1 MREVR
6 VLSVYEGF
14 FSGGA
19 RILHSDVVR
28 GLHGPA
34 QRHSVLSLRGEVHRE
49 ATRQRMEDDACY
61 RALTGAGVPVSAL
74 RGAVAAVPDGPGDH
88 PAAPAGAHPEV
99 HTEAD
104 LAAAARAAAGADVVL
119 SLKEQPLSLL
129 NHPRMPFRPVVVC
142 LHRSDPHN
150 QGGALEALLA
160 GIASGR
166 VRACVCCAESTRD
179 AYAAAGVPAGLLH
192 VIPNGVDLER
202 FRPDPLR
209 RARVRADHGIAPD
222 APVVVFAARWD
233 AMKNV
238 PLFLAAALRF
248 LREQPAGRVL
258 MCGAGMTEHNEGL
271 TAAIGE
277 VFAGEPQL
285 ARRIGLLGV
294 RPDME
299 AVYAAGDVVSLTSS
313 WGEAA
318 PLCLI
323 EGMMCGAVPVT
334 TAVGDAAAL
343 VDGRGL
349 VTPPDADAIAAAWAV
364 ALTRRTDFAPALG
377 LAREVFS
384 RTRMIAAYADLI
396 TRVHAESAP
405 AAA

>member
-1 MREVR
+1 MSELR
-6 VLSVYEGF
+6 VLSIYEGF
-14 FSGGA
+14 FTGGA
-19 RILHSDVVR
+19 RILHSDVVL
-28 GLHGPA
+28 GLHGA
-34 QRHSVLSLRGEVHRE
+34 VQRHSVLSIEGEMHRE
-49 ATRQRMEDDACY
+49 ATRQPMEEDACY
-61 RALTGAGVPVSAL
+61 RSLTAAGVPVAAL
-74 RGAVAAVPDGPGDH
+74 RRGTGSPDGP
-88 PAAPAGAHPEV
+88 APFTA
-99 HTEAD
+99 TE
-104 LAAAARAAAGADVVL
+104 LAAAVRATAGADVVL
-119 SLKEQPLSLL
+119 SLKEQPLALL
-129 NHPRMPFRPVVVC
+129 GHAGLPLRPIVVC
-142 LHRSDPHN
+142 LHRSDPEN
-150 QGGALEALLA
+150 QGPALDALLA
-160 GIASGR
+160 GVAAGR
-166 VRACVCCAESTRD
+166 VQACVCCARSTAR
-179 AYAAAGVPAGLLH
+179 AYAAAGVPAELLH
-192 VIPNGVDLER
+192 VIPNGVDLLR
-202 FRPDPLR
+202 FRPDPVR
-209 RARVRADHGIAPD
+209 RARLRASLGIPAR
-222 APVVVFAARWD
+222 APVVAFAARWA

-271 TAAIGE
+271 TAAIDE
-277 VFAGEPQL
+277 VFAGESQL